1 MTDDQVK
8 FIPFHAINDM
18 MLSEYRLQVLQLV
31 LSKLDELP
39 ADKKIGIQTSVRRYA
54 QVQGFR
60 NAALAPAP
68 LKAKGSVKVFEQN
81 PGFVAQI
88 LSAWARLQP
97 EFAQRVFSLLEK
109 REWKLLPLETE
120 REKLPGFLTRWR
132 KSEDFDVLHA
142 AYREGNPQETAS
154 DDDISLMVI
163 WLSGR
168 LPVDLVETEEVQ

>member
-1 MTDDQVK
+1 MADEQVK

-18 MLSEYRLQVLQLV
+18 MLSEYRLQVLQFV
-31 LSKLDELP
+31 FSKIDDLP
-39 ADKKIGIQTSVRRYA
+39 TVKKNGILASVKRFA

-68 LKAKGSVKVFEQN
+68 LKAKGSVKAFEQQ
-81 PGFVAQI
+81 PAFVALI
-88 LSAWARLQP
+88 LSAWASLQP
-97 EFAQRVFSLLEK
+97 DFAIRVYKLLEK
-109 REWKLLPLETE
+109 RGWKLLPIETE

-142 AYREGNPQETAS
+142 AYRDENPDETAS

-168 LPVDLVETEEVQ
+168 LPVDLVETEEIQ